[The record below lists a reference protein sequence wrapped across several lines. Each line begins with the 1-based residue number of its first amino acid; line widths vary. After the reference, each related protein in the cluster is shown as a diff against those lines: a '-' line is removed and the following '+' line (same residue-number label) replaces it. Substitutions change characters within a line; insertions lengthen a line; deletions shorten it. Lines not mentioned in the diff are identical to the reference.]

1 VHSSMSEALK
11 LVERAA
17 LRGRRGGRSMILFST
32 AEGAGPAGGV
42 GMPVFPLAQA
52 IEALRTMV
60 ATESGAASPR

>member
-1 VHSSMSEALK
+1 
-11 LVERAA
+11 
-17 LRGRRGGRSMILFST
+17 MILFST

-52 IEALRTMV
+52 IEALRTML